1 MTDKDNKQGLGG
13 GPKTEAG
20 KAISSQNAM
29 THGVTSTKITTAEE
43 SLHYKELLIEFQSAY
58 PSKHP
63 LVKLQI
69 ERLVMTRLQLKRVQ
83 DLIHAQNLKSQYS
96 SVVEQQLAEELKL
109 DEQTRDLEFYQR
121 MDVLTLDFKYVGQI
135 LGEIIRVTD
144 QNIDDVELY
153 WELMPNFFKHLDY
166 EATNRNT
173 SAGKYMDRLI
183 KRKRNKAGIEVV
195 VITREE
201 ANAIQAKVIEP
212 SLKDEV
218 SKLTIE
224 DVRDLIQV
232 VQRDLMKAVESE
244 TKIKEFREILPIM
257 QQANL
262 PNLEVLDKLMRYQTS
277 LNNQLSK
284 QMGELM
290 ELENKYGNKG

>member
-29 THGVTSTKITTAEE
+29 NHGVTSTKITTAEE
-43 SLHYKELLIEFQSAY
+43 SFHYQELLADFQSAY

-121 MDVLTLDFKYVGQI
+121 MDVLTLDFKYVGQV

-144 QNIDDVELY
+144 QDIDDVELY
-153 WELMPNFFKHLDY
+153 WELMPHFFKHLEF
-166 EATNRNT
+166 EAFNQELPFK
-173 SAGKYMDRLI
+173 KYLDLQI
-183 KRKRNKAGIEVV
+183 KRRHNKAGIEYVI
-195 VITREE
+195 ITREKAGMVE
-201 ANAIQAKVIEP
+201 ERVID
-212 SLKDEV
+212 SNTKDEV
-218 SKLTIE
+218 KKLSLD
-224 DVRDLIQV
+224 DVRALIEV
-232 VQRDLMKAVESE
+232 IQRDLMKTIESE
-244 TKIKEFREILPIM
+244 TKIKEFREILPIV

-284 QMGELM
+284 QMGELI
-290 ELENKYGNKG
+290 ELEKRYDKKD